1 MKLYFSKQLNVAT
14 SDVANAIN
22 VVENS
27 LSSVREFSVSLT
39 MEDRRKRRKMGPRR
53 LAYATEAVR
62 KGKQFENV
70 MPRTFI
76 AADFEQ
82 LLSLYKDVADLLG
95 KVEELRESL
104 DDTLMAIGIDAMTF
118 TKLVHDG
125 LRSAN
130 TLDPRFDTS
139 LRELDGFN
147 KRALEEETDA
157 SKMSIIDTVENIS

>member
-1 MKLYFSKQLNVAT
+1 MKLYFSKQVNQAVT
-14 SDVANAIN
+14 DVANTIN
-22 VVENS
+22 VIENS
-27 LSSVREFSVSLT
+27 LTSVREFAVSLT
-39 MEDRRKRRKMGPRR
+39 MEDRKKRRKMGARR

-62 KGKQFENV
+62 KGKQFESV

-147 KRALEEETDA
+147 KRAIEEETDT
-157 SKMSIIDTVENIS
+157 SKNSSSDSSESMS